1 MVPESHFESE
11 EERCQCGTLLKMA
24 GLAAHHP
31 ILADLCVESLGP
43 QDKVTS
49 LGFPK
54 LFKGSNQST
63 NYFRQTVR
71 GSEIAERALEN
82 ALGTSGFE
90 KRQYE

>member
-1 MVPESHFESE
+1 MVPESHFASE
-11 EERCQCGTLLKMA
+11 EERRQCGALLKMA

-31 ILADLCVESLGP
+31 ILAELCVESLGP

-63 NYFRQTVR
+63 NYFRF
-71 GSEIAERALEN
+71 EN
-82 ALGTSGFE
+82 ALVTSGFE